1 MPKSTGRL
9 AAPGRS
15 ASRRVLR
22 RVSSPVAASET
33 GTFRLRIGPVSEPAT
48 GELTVRSTR
57 RLALR
62 PGAAR
67 RPVDF
72 GTARLRLGA
81 GGTTLVRLH
90 LSAAKRRLVRRLGR
104 VDVRARVVLRDA
116 AGNRAVRSV
125 VLGLRG

>member
-1 MPKSTGRL
+1 M
-9 AAPGRS
+9 
-15 ASRRVLR
+15 
-22 RVSSPVAASET
+22 
-33 GTFRLRIGPVSEPAT
+33 AT

-72 GTARLRLGA
+72 GAARLELGA
-81 GGTTLVRLH
+81 GETAAVRLH
-90 LSAAKRRLVRRLGR
+90 LSAAKRRLVRRLHR
-104 VDVRARVVLRDA
+104 VDVLAHVVLRDA

-125 VLGLRG
+125 VLRLRG